1 MTELKTDQEKAEEIK
16 KWWKE
21 NGTSVI
27 AGVALAI
34 AGIFGWQ
41 QWKNQ
46 QKSSSEEASQLY
58 TKTSKNFDKESLST
72 LKRDHSS
79 SPYTTL
85 SALATAKYAA
95 EKGDDALAI
104 TELNWVVNNT
114 ADQNLKEIAQI
125 RLIRLYLSLQQP
137 EKAAAQLANT
147 FSKAYASLIDELKGD
162 LLALQN
168 KPKEAA
174 KAYQKAI
181 LSNSN
186 IPNATPPRYL
196 KMKLDNLNTGA

>member
-21 NGTSVI
+21 NGTSVM

-41 QWKNQ
+41 QWKSHQ
-46 QKSSSEEASQLY
+46 TSSSEEASALY
-58 TKTSKNFDKESLST
+58 TKISKNVDAEALST

-79 SPYTTL
+79 TPYATL
-85 SALATAKYAA
+85 AALATAKHAA
-95 EKGDDALAI
+95 AKDDDALAI
-104 TELNWVVNNT
+104 TELSWVVNNT

-125 RLIRLYLSLQQP
+125 RLIRLHLSLKQP

-147 FSKAYASLIDELKGD
+147 FSKAYTSLIDELKGD

-186 IPNATPPRYL
+186 VPNATPPRYL

>member
-41 QWKNQ
+41 QWQSQ
-46 QKSSSEEASQLY
+46 QKSSSEEASALY
-58 TKTSKNFDKESLST
+58 AKASKKLDQESLST
-72 LKRDHSS
+72 LRRDHSS
-79 SPYTTL
+79 SPYATL
-85 SALATAKYAA
+85 SALATAKHAA
-95 EKGDDALAI
+95 DKGDDALAI
-104 TELNWVVNNT
+104 TELNWVTNNT

-125 RLIRLYLSLQQP
+125 RLIRLHLSLKQP
-137 EKAAAQLANT
+137 EKAAAQLSNT
-147 FSKAYASLIDELKGD
+147 FSKAYTSLVDELKGD